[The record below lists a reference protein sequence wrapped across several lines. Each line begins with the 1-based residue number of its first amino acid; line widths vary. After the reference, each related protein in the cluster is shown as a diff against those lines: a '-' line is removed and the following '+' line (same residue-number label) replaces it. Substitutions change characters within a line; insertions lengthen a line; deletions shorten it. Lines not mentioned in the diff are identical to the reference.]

1 MSETW
6 TIGELAERAAGLL
19 GAGPRHNGRVRDVPN
34 ARLIRWYTTIGLLDP
49 PLTRRGRVALYGRR
63 HLLQLVAIKRRQAEG
78 LSIAAIQAELAG
90 ATDGMLE
97 RVSGLSGSAD
107 TSTGTSTDHAVDA
120 AAFTSGPAVRAAP
133 GTDPGVTEG
142 SGHTIGDTTPDAA
155 GGAPEGF
162 VPLPAGTGRRTARP
176 ERFWTRPSPAPAE
189 PGQSPPRAL
198 VDDPAP
204 IDGPG
209 GSVRTPIGAGDVR
222 PAAGLAPIPVDVLGG
237 YTRDPLRPHAP
248 VADLV
253 YGVRLAP
260 GVTVILDSAAR
271 TPTDHDLAA
280 LREAAAPLI
289 ADLVARGLATAPGS
303 STEGS

>member
-49 PLTRRGRVALYGRR
+49 PLARRGRVALYGRR
-63 HLLQLVAIKRRQAEG
+63 HLLQLVAIKCRQAEG

-107 TSTGTSTDHAVDA
+107 TSTDHAV
-120 AAFTSGPAVRAAP
+120 
-133 GTDPGVTEG
+133 
-142 SGHTIGDTTPDAA
+142 DAA
-155 GGAPEGF
+155 GGAPEDF

-189 PGQSPPRAL
+189 PGEPPPRAL